1 MDARAIEASLR
12 RIETMAA
19 HLIAC
24 VRAGEW
30 AAAASLDNELH
41 ATLSDA
47 LACVD
52 ASDSRAR
59 RQVVASLEHIKL
71 GYDDAY
77 REIEAARERLAAERS
92 DALHVHRQIG
102 RYLQTAAG

>member
-1 MDARAIEASLR
+1 
-12 RIETMAA
+12 MAA
-19 HLIAC
+19 QLIAC
-24 VRAGEW
+24 VRAGDW
-30 AAAASLDNELH
+30 TAAASLDNELH
-41 ATLSDA
+41 STLSDA

-52 ASDSRAR
+52 ASDTRTQRHVA
-59 RQVVASLEHIKL
+59 ASLEHIKL

-92 DALHVHRQIG
+92 DALQVHRQIG